1 MEIRLA
7 RVADAD
13 GIWTLLQPVFRAG
26 DTYAIDPE
34 ISRDAAL
41 AYWMDMPAATYVVT
55 QAGAIVGTYYIKTN
69 QQGGGNHVCN
79 CGYIVGNAARG
90 QGLAAQMC
98 EASQEQA
105 LALGYEA
112 MQFNFVLASNAG
124 ALRLWHR
131 LGFETV
137 GLIPKAFKHPSLGLV
152 AAHVMFKWLRA
163 T

>member
-41 AYWMDMPAATYVVT
+41 AYWMDLPAATYVVT

-137 GLIPKAFKHPSLGLV
+137 GLIPKAFKHPSLGLL

>member
-41 AYWMDMPAATYVVT
+41 AYWMDLHAATYVVT
-55 QAGAIVGTYYIKTN
+55 QAGAIVGSYYIKTN

-79 CGYIVGNAARG
+79 CGYIVGEAARG
-90 QGLAAQMC
+90 QGLAAKMC

-137 GLIPKAFKHPSLGLV
+137 GLIPKAFKHPNLGLV
-152 AAHVMFKWLRA
+152 AAHVMFKWLR
-163 T
+163 TT

>member
-41 AYWMDMPAATYVVT
+41 AYWMDLPAATYVVT

-90 QGLAAQMC
+90 QGLAVQMC